1 MKKLFLTALLALPL
15 NAMSEEVADT
25 TFTYNGKQITISEDS
40 VETHVSIY
48 SPDGTEM
55 KKTKE
60 STFADA
66 QEIERFYISSPFFS
80 TNPQY
85 IPTTPIA
92 SVGFAGLSGSILGFG
107 SAEGVPTKLTHS
119 SESAFKFIDMGFWL
133 NKQRTWGISAA
144 TNIKATDIKF
154 RGDNVL
160 AKDADGRAWFQHI
173 EGAKSSRLFALGF
186 DTHLMLKW
194 YKYFKNPDNDRLSIG
209 FGFTA
214 TNYALR
220 NNFTSY
226 KLNGE
231 IFPQAAGLKL
241 NNNIFGLRLQ
251 VSWGGCSIY
260 LQKSLTP
267 QFKDGFGPK
276 CYPFSIGIGIAY

>member
-48 SPDGTEM
+48 APDGQEM

-60 STFADA
+60 STFIDT
-66 QEIERFYISSPFFS
+66 QEVERFYVSSPFFN

-85 IPTTPIA
+85 MPTTPTA
-92 SVGFAGLSGSILGFG
+92 YVGFTGLSGSILGFG
-107 SAEGVPTKLTHS
+107 SAEGVSTKLTHS
-119 SESAFKFIDMGFWL
+119 SEAAFKFIDMGFWL
-133 NKQRTWGISAA
+133 NKQRTWSISAA
-144 TNIKATDIKF
+144 MNIKWTDIKF

-160 AKDADGRAWFQHI
+160 TKDAEGRASFQHI
-173 EGAKSSRLFALGF
+173 EGAKSSRLFALGS

-194 YKYFKNPDNDRLSIG
+194 YKYFKDPDNDRLSIG
-209 FGFTA
+209 FGLTA
-214 TNYALR
+214 TNYNLR

-226 KLNGE
+226 ELNDE
-231 IFPQAAGLKL
+231 IYPQAAGLKL
-241 NNNIFGLRLQ
+241 NNNLLGLRLQ

-260 LQKSLTP
+260 LQKLLTP
-267 QFKDGFGPK
+267 QFKSGYGPK
-276 CYPFSIGIGIAY
+276 CYPFSIGIGIAF